1 MFNPT
6 TLLISPYA
14 QTLRD
19 NTFAVMGRVVVF
31 TLIAAICCLSFFSTW
46 GIVAAFSLTS
56 MFSISITFAVL
67 LLMFL
72 WIAVAVGIRVQR
84 SRALSEPVTFM
95 AADYLKDDGFTQYR
109 VAISGEAT
117 VLTATM
123 LQVVEL
129 FIDRDFS
136 RFQLKD
142 AITIVASIKKAM
154 DIDQIKILG
163 YGPGSVRLGLA
174 MEVHFAERLFY
185 AARAG
190 DLAEYDVSDAK
201 IFEIGEWHVPS
212 GPSPSTVAHPVQ
224 QNKSY
229 SRVKRA
235 VDIVASL
242 SVLVLSAPALATVAL
257 LIRATSRG
265 PIFFRSTRMGQDCQP
280 IRIYKF
286 RTMIVNADDLVDRLK
301 DRVES
306 NMATFKM
313 ANDPR
318 VTRVGRVLRRTSL
331 DELPQLLNV
340 LAGQM
345 SLVGP
350 RPLPYFEAEQIP
362 EELRRKRHSVK
373 PGLTCIWQ
381 ISGRRNT
388 TFDRW
393 MEMDIDYIDKQS
405 LWLDFKILLLTLRA
419 VFYDRYSAA
428 V

>member
-1 MFNPT
+1 MINPAT
-6 TLLISPYA
+6 YLISPYA

-19 NTFAVMGRVVVF
+19 NTFALVGRVVVF
-31 TLIAAICCLSFFSTW
+31 TIITTICCLTLFSTW
-46 GIVAAFSLTS
+46 GIVAAFSITS
-56 MFSISITFAVL
+56 AFSVLITFVVV
-67 LLMFL
+67 LLMFF
-72 WIAVAVGIRVQR
+72 WIAVAIGIRIQR

-109 VAISGEAT
+109 EAIYGDAT
-117 VLTATM
+117 VLTSTM

-142 AITIVASIKKAM
+142 AMTIVSGIKNAL

-163 YGPGSVRLGLA
+163 YRPGSVRLGLA
-174 MEVHFAERLFY
+174 MEVHLAERLFY

-190 DLAEYDVSDAK
+190 DLADYDVSDAK
-201 IFEIGEWHVPS
+201 IFEIGEWQVPS
-212 GPSPSTVAHPVQ
+212 GQSPTTVAHPVLQ
-224 QNKSY
+224 KKSY
-229 SRVKRA
+229 LRFKRA
-235 VDIVASL
+235 VDIVVSL
-242 SVLVLSAPALATVAL
+242 SVLIWLAPLLATIAL
-257 LIRATSRG
+257 VIKATSRG
-265 PIFFRSTRMGQDCQP
+265 PIFFRSTRMGQDCKP

-286 RTMIVNADDLVDRLK
+286 RTMIVRAEDLDFLK
-301 DRVES
+301 HKVES

-318 VTRVGRVLRRTSL
+318 VKSFGRFLRRTSL

-381 ISGRRNT
+381 ISGRRNI

-393 MEMDIDYIDKQS
+393 IEMDIDYIDNQS
-405 LWLDFKILLLTLRA
+405 SWLDFKILLSTLKA
-419 VFYDRYSAA
+419 VFYNRYSAA